1 MDVHDALGPDEQFI
15 QGDKA
20 CVYGALIAG
29 CSFFAGY
36 PITPATE
43 ISEEMSRLLP
53 KIGGVFMQMEDEI
66 ASMGAIIGASWTGR
80 KTMTATS
87 GPGFSLMQENIGYA
101 VMTETPC
108 VIVDVQRGG
117 PSTGQPTKPSQGD
130 VMQAR
135 YGSHG
140 DYEIIVLCPST
151 VQEALELSIRAFNL
165 SEKYR
170 VPVIMLMEESLGHMR
185 EKIRIPHDILIVNRD
200 TVDISY
206 SHYKPFRTGYMH
218 ATKIPEF
225 APFGSGYKTFIT
237 GLTHDED
244 GFPSPNDV
252 KVHAELIERLSEKI
266 TENIDDIFY
275 ADTKYLEYADTVVI
289 SYGIAARPSLSAVNR
304 AQRTDRNVAFVNL
317 NTLWPFNYEFIA
329 DLSKQVERIIV
340 VEMNMGMIYHKIR
353 EAAEGRCDVKLLR
366 VVGGGVPTPKEILEL
381 IK

>member
-1 MDVHDALGPDEQFI
+1 MDVFDILGPEEQFI

-43 ISEEMSRLLP
+43 IAEEMSKLLP
-53 KIGGVFMQMEDEI
+53 KLGGIFIQMEDEI
-66 ASMGAIIGASWTGR
+66 GSMGAIIGASWTGR

-117 PSTGQPTKPSQGD
+117 PSTGQPTRPSQGD

-151 VQEALELSIRAFNL
+151 VQEALDITIRAFNL

-170 VPVIMLMEESLGHMR
+170 VPVIILMDESLGHMR
-185 EKIRIPHDILIVNRD
+185 EKIKIPKGTLIVNRD

-206 SHYKPFRTGYMH
+206 DHYKPFRTGYMH

-225 APFGSGYKTFIT
+225 APFGSGYRTFIT
-237 GLTHDED
+237 GLTHNED
-244 GFPSPNDV
+244 GFPSTSNT
-252 KVHAELIERLSEKI
+252 KAHAELIERLCEKI

-275 ADTKYLEYADTVVI
+275 VNTKYLEYADTVVI
-289 SYGIAARPSLSAVNR
+289 SYGIAARPSLAAVKM
-304 AQRTDRNVAFVNL
+304 AQKTEKNVAFINL
-317 NTLWPFNYEFIA
+317 NTLWPFNYDFIA
-329 DLSKQVERIIV
+329 DLSRQVEKIIV
-340 VEMNMGMIYHKIR
+340 VEMNIGMIYHKIK
-353 EAAEGRCDVKLLR
+353 EAVDGRCDVELLSVLGGR
-366 VVGGGVPTPKEILEL
+366 VPKPNEIIEL

>member
-1 MDVHDALGPDEQFI
+1 MDAYDILGPSEQYI

-29 CSFFAGY
+29 CRFFAGY

-43 ISEEMSRLLP
+43 IAEEMSRFLP
-53 KIGGVFMQMEDEI
+53 KLGGTYIQMEDEI
-66 ASMGAIIGASWTGR
+66 ASMGAIIGASWTGK

-117 PSTGQPTKPSQGD
+117 PSTGQPTMSSQGD

-140 DYEIIVLCPST
+140 DYEIIALCPSS
-151 VQEALELSIRAFNL
+151 VQETLELTIRAFNL

-170 VPVIMLMEESLGHMR
+170 VPVILMMDESIGHMR
-185 EKIRIPHDILIVNRD
+185 EKITIPKDVLIANRS

-206 SHYKPFRTGYMH
+206 AYYRPFRTGYMH

-244 GFPSPNDV
+244 GFPTTVNPKAHSD
-252 KVHAELIERLSEKI
+252 LIKRLSEKI
-266 TENIDDIFY
+266 TDNIDDIFY
-275 ADTKYLEYADTVVI
+275 VNNKHLEYAEIAVI
-289 SYGIAARPSLSAVNR
+289 SYGISARPSLAAVNM
-304 AQRTDRNVAFVNL
+304 AQKLEKNVAFINL
-317 NTLWPFNYEFIA
+317 NTLWPFNYEFISE
-329 DLSKQVERIIV
+329 LSKQVEKIIV
-340 VEMNMGMIYHKIR
+340 VEMNMGLMYHSIR
-353 EAAEGRCDVKLLR
+353 EAAEGRCDVVLVSSL
-366 VVGGGVPTPKEILEL
+366 GGRVPTPKDIVEM

>member
-1 MDVHDALGPDEQFI
+1 MDVYEVLGPEEQFI

-43 ISEEMSRLLP
+43 ISEEMSKLLP
-53 KIGGVFMQMEDEI
+53 KLNGVFLQMEDEI

-80 KTMTATS
+80 KTLTATS

-117 PSTGQPTKPSQGD
+117 PSTGQPTMPSQGD

-140 DYEIIVLCPST
+140 DYEIIALCPST
-151 VQEALELSIRAFNL
+151 VQETLDLTIRAFNL

-170 VPVIMLMEESLGHMR
+170 VPVIILMEESVGHMR
-185 EKIRIPHDILIVNRD
+185 EKIKIPQNVLEVKRD
-200 TVDISY
+200 MVDISY
-206 SHYKPFRTGYMH
+206 DYYKPFRTGYMH

-237 GLTHDED
+237 GLTHNED
-244 GFPSPNDV
+244 GFPASNSV
-252 KVHAELIERLSEKI
+252 KTHSELVKRLSEKI

-275 ADTKYLEYADTVVI
+275 SDCKYLEYAEIVVI
-289 SYGIAARPSLSAVNR
+289 SYGIAARPSLAAVKM
-304 AQRTDRNVAFVNL
+304 AQQSEKNVGFINL
-317 NTLWPFNYEFIA
+317 NTLWPFNYEFITEI
-329 DLSKQVERIIV
+329 SRKIEKFIV
-340 VEMNMGMIYHKIR
+340 VEMNMGMMYHKVR
-353 EAAEGRCDVKLLR
+353 EAVEGRCDVVPLS
-366 VVGGGVPTPKEILEL
+366 VVGGRVPTPKEIIEL